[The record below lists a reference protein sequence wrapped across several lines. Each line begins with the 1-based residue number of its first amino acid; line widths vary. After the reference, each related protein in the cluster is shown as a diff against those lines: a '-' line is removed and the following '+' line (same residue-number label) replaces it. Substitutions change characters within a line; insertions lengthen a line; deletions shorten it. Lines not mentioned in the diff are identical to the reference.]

1 MTTSSRTPEGL
12 PHQCPVC
19 GKIAALE
26 PSYPGGDSVC
36 PSCGHLLWLFRDRIG
51 NELGVNLDQIKFDT
65 LLSAE
70 IGVDSLDLAEV
81 VMELEEETGI
91 NIPDEVAENFRSV
104 RDVIEYL
111 RRCQEEG

>member
-1 MTTSSRTPEGL
+1 MSTSSRTPEGS

-26 PSYPGGDSVC
+26 PCYSGGDSVC

-51 NELGVNLDQIKFDT
+51 NELGVNLDSIKFES
-65 LLSAE
+65 LLRAE
-70 IGVDSLDLAEV
+70 LSVDSLDLAEV
-81 VMELEEETGI
+81 VMELEEATGI
-91 NIPDEVAENFRSV
+91 NIPDDIAEKFRSV

-111 RRCQEEG
+111 RRRQEEG